1 MPPAAWTLIRDL
13 PCEAGSPVM
22 ANKVEPPI
30 AVSDGRHDVE
40 SVADQSVYLV
50 TGVIGLIGS
59 P

>member
-1 MPPAAWTLIRDL
+1 MPPTAWTLIRDL
-13 PCEAGSPVM
+13 PCAAGSPVM

-30 AVSDGRHDVE
+30 AVSDGRHDV
-40 SVADQSVYLV
+40 VADQMINPV